1 MEKYFLISETTP
13 NIEILAEIK
22 NKVHLQFSSGNGA
35 EWCEVLVWECSAQR
49 RLSTETSHWAKDG
62 VEGPFKDYLP
72 PKECQSICHVQE
84 ETSHNYQYSENYF
97 SHKNGEYYP

>member
-13 NIEILAEIK
+13 NIEILAETK
-22 NKVHLQFSSGNGA
+22 NKEHLQFSSGNGA
-35 EWCEVLVWECSAQR
+35 EGCEVLVWECSAQR
-49 RLSTETSHWAKDG
+49 LSTESSRAKAG

-84 ETSHNYQYSENYF
+84 ETSHNYQYLENYF
-97 SHKNGEYYP
+97 PHKYGEYYS